1 MSAPTAAAA
10 LPAVPAAVQA
20 FAEEQGVADY
30 LPEVLAMTRRIF
42 PTAPLTVFVEDDH
55 GLQGYRYIVVRVD
68 AASLSGQEGV
78 EEQWRWCG
86 EIQPHHDAQ
95 HRPLFVLGV
104 E

>member
-1 MSAPTAAAA
+1 MSAPTATAA

-42 PTAPLTVFVEDDH
+42 PTAPLTLFVEEDH
-55 GLQGYRYIVVRVD
+55 VLPGYRYIVVGVD
-68 AASLSGQEGV
+68 AASLGVQEGV
-78 EEQWRWCG
+78 EGQWRWCG
-86 EIQPHHDAQ
+86 EIQPRHDAQ
-95 HRPLFVLGV
+95 HRPLFLLGV